1 MKATQK
7 LQQMIE
13 NGEMVVAIG
22 AHDALSAVLVEQ
34 EGFNAVYIGSY
45 ATEEPSSASQI

>member
-22 AHDALSAVLVEQ
+22 ADDALSAVLVEQ

-45 ATEEPSSASQI
+45 EPGQRSSASQI